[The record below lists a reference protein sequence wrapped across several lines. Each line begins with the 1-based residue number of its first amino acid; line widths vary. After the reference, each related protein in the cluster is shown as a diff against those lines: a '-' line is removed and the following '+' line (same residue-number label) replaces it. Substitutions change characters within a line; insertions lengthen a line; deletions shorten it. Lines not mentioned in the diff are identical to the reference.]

1 MPIDRNLLLVSWI
14 MLCCIAW
21 FALIP
26 QVSQAREILETDC
39 TDQVTCRKDDMS
51 RTMRCLSF
59 IEVPNTCIVKGMV
72 GGEHISTLR
81 IQAGEGDSFLI
92 RFIAETGRPIYWI
105 DGEDASLDLGSSK
118 TWVKTNK
125 DGFFDVLF
133 SAHPYG
139 EFKLIV
145 RKCTDD
151 NTYDT
156 KASSYIK
163 VDP

>member
-1 MPIDRNLLLVSWI
+1 MRIDRNLLLVSRI

-21 FALIP
+21 FSLAP

-39 TDQVTCRKDDMS
+39 ADQVTCRKDDMS

-59 IEVPNTCIVKGMV
+59 NEVQHKCIVKGMV

-81 IQAGEGDSFLI
+81 IQAGEGDAFLI

-105 DGEDASLDLGSSK
+105 DGEDASLDLVNSK
-118 TWVKTNK
+118 IWVKTNK

-145 RKCTDD
+145 QKCTDD
-151 NTYDT
+151 MIYDT
-156 KASSYIK
+156 KTTSYIK